1 MSQEIISR
9 NFSIIVSEIETS
21 DVPYDDYDRIFT
33 DLWVGVVLTLMVLS
47 CVGCLCSCFLYH
59 KFQQWKCH
67 VLESRGLGGDPE
79 RGGFDVESLPSY
91 TLVTGLP
98 TYEEALEQLRQVK
111 KAMQADDTA
120 KATSTMTAAAAT
132 ATATTSDDAATTT
145 TTVTS
150 TPTQI
155 DAQQPVTS
163 LARLSVD
170 ELLQFYRA
178 DAKL

>member
-1 MSQEIISR
+1 MSQDIVSR
-9 NFSIIVSEIETS
+9 NYSVIVSEIETS

-47 CVGCLCSCFLYH
+47 CIGCLCSCFLYH

-79 RGGFDVESLPSY
+79 HGGFDAESLPSY

-111 KAMQADDTA
+111 KSMQQADGDTIKEA
-120 KATSTMTAAAAT
+120 VTT
-132 ATATTSDDAATTT
+132 TTSATVATPSVDAATTT
-145 TTVTS
+145 TTATS
-150 TPTQI
+150 MTQT

-170 ELLQFYRA
+170 ELLQFYRV

>member
-1 MSQEIISR
+1 MSQEIVSR
-9 NFSIIVSEIETS
+9 NFSIIVSEIETG
-21 DVPYDDYDRIFT
+21 DVVPYDDYDRIFT

-47 CVGCLCSCFLYH
+47 CIGCLCSCFLYH

-79 RGGFDVESLPSY
+79 NGGFDVESLPSY

-111 KAMQADDTA
+111 KAMEAEA
-120 KATSTMTAAAAT
+120 SSTVKEAVTD
-132 ATATTSDDAATTT
+132 SGDAATTAA
-145 TTVTS
+145 
-150 TPTQI
+150 TQT
-155 DAQQPVTS
+155 DPQQPPTPPPVTT

-170 ELLQFYRA
+170 ELLQFYRVE
-178 DAKL
+178 AKL